1 MSDTAITLVANL
13 AQDCLVRHMDVH
25 QYYFRISMGS
35 DFERVKTY
43 GSSRIGLSDKPWDR
57 LSMYREGELPVYPVR
72 HDQMIIA
79 SFWDDLVA
87 DAALTFGTLDHKLT
101 IYERPFFT
109 AYHQDGLEYIG
120 KEDGLDE
127 RNQGTH
133 FFFRWPADRALA
145 VLWTIEQDFT
155 VRMTYLNERTL

>member
-1 MSDTAITLVANL
+1 
-13 AQDCLVRHMDVH
+13 
-25 QYYFRISMGS
+25 MGS

-57 LSMYREGELPVYPVR
+57 LSMYREGEPPVYPVR

-87 DAALTFGTLDHKLT
+87 DAALVFGTLDHKLS

-109 AYHQDGLEYIG
+109 AYHQGGLEYIG

-133 FFFRWPADRALA
+133 FFFRWPPLCALA
-145 VLWTIEQDFT
+145 ALWTIEQDLT
-155 VRMTYLNERTL
+155 VRMTYLNERTP